1 MSERGGIFALR
12 KDGEEFPAEAA
23 ICKITIGEKRTY
35 SVLLR
40 DIAERTRREAHARLL
55 TRELEHRVHNILTRI
70 QMVVERGED
79 EGISLREFRE
89 GVLDRIKSLTRA
101 HGLLGRTNW
110 HGVTLAEL
118 IADQL
123 KPYVSIHNCHVE
135 GPEIVLNADATQA
148 LSMVI
153 HELTTN
159 AVKYGA
165 LSVPGGRISVSWRR
179 VAAQMSG
186 EEIVVQWT
194 EQGGPEV
201 KPPQRE
207 GYGTILI
214 RELLT
219 FEFDGTVDQRYAPE
233 GLTCQISLPLA
244 RVLGHR
250 AASDT
255 GSATKR

>member
-1 MSERGGIFALR
+1 M
-12 KDGEEFPAEAA
+12 
-23 ICKITIGEKRTY
+23 GEKRTY

-40 DIAERTRREAHARLL
+40 DITERTRQEAHARLL
-55 TRELEHRVHNILTRI
+55 TRELEHRVHNILARI
-70 QMVVERGED
+70 QMVIERSQD

-89 GVLDRIKSLTRA
+89 GLLDRIKSLTRA

-110 HGVTLAEL
+110 HGVTVGDL

-123 KPYVSIHNCHVE
+123 KPYVSIHNCQID

-159 AVKYGA
+159 GVKYGA

-179 VAAQMSG
+179 ETAQKSG
-186 EEIVVQWT
+186 EEIVVRWT
-194 EQGGPEV
+194 EQGGPKV
-201 KPPQRE
+201 KSPRRE
-207 GYGTILI
+207 GFGTILI

-219 FEFDGTVDQRYAPE
+219 FEFDGTVDLRYAPE
-233 GLTCQISLPLA
+233 GLTCQISLPLD
-244 RVLGHR
+244 RVLEKT
-250 AASDT
+250 D
-255 GSATKR
+255 